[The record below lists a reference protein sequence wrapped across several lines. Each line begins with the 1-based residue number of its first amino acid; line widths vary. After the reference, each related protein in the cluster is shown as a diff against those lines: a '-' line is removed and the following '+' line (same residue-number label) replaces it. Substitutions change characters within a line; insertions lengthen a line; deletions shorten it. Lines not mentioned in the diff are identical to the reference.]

1 MERSDPLSFAC
12 DAMHGGLAR
21 WLRAAGYDATWR
33 YGIGDGE
40 LLAAAR
46 AERRRVLT
54 SDGGILARRVV
65 KRGEVEVL
73 FVPRGLSVDAQLA
86 FVLRRLKLGLR
97 APRCMH
103 CGGELLEVPREDVAA
118 EAPPRTWLWVRR
130 FFRCARCRE
139 LLWEGTHWQRI
150 EPRLRAALEAAGG

>member
-1 MERSDPLSFAC
+1 MNPEAPRFAC

-21 WLRAAGYDATWR
+21 WLRAAGYDATWK

-40 LLAAAR
+40 LLERAR
-46 AERRRVLT
+46 AERRCVLT

-65 KRGEVEVL
+65 KLGIVEVV

-86 FVLRRLKLGLR
+86 FLLRERRLELR

-103 CGGELLEVPREDVAA
+103 CGGELWEVDRDSVKD
-118 EAPPRTWLWVRR
+118 EAPPRTWLWVQA
-130 FFRCARCRE
+130 FYRCARCGE
-139 LLWEGTHWQRI
+139 LLWQGTHWSRI
-150 EPRLRAALEAAGG
+150 EPRLRSALEAARA